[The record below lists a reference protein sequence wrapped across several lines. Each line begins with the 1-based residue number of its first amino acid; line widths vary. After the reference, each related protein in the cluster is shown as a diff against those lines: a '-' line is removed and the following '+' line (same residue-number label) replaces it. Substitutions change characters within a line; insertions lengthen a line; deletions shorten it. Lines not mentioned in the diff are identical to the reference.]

1 MYTKLHTLFAALVM
15 LLVLAPAAAIAQGT
29 TAELRSML
37 EQRDTEIKAV
47 LNGNET
53 LDDAQRTQL
62 KALINDDIDFD
73 AMGEA
78 ALGRQWKRLSADQQT
93 QFLGVFS
100 EIIRTQSL
108 SNLDPYRAAVT
119 YGDISIDSGAAV
131 VETTTTYKKVETPVV
146 YHMAFTND
154 AWRVTDIVLD
164 DISTV
169 ASYARS
175 FQSLIRKRGFDALM
189 TRLNEKLAEV
199 QAEVAG

>member
-1 MYTKLHTLFAALVM
+1 MYNKLHTLLAAFVA
-15 LLVLAPAAAIAQGT
+15 LLLLAPATSLAQGSP
-29 TAELRSML
+29 AELRAML
-37 EQRDTEIKAV
+37 EQRDADIKAV
-47 LNGNET
+47 LDGNET
-53 LDDAQRTQL
+53 LNEAQRMQL

-93 QFLGVFS
+93 QFLSVFS

-108 SNLDPYRAAVT
+108 KNLDPYRAAVT
-119 YGDISIDSGAAV
+119 YGDVSIDGTEAV

-154 AWRVTDIVLD
+154 TWRVTDIVLD

-175 FQSLIRKRGFDALM
+175 FQSLVRKRGFDALM

>member
-1 MYTKLHTLFAALVM
+1 MYSKLHTLFIALFAL
-15 LLVLAPAAAIAQGT
+15 LLVAPATSLAQGT
-29 TAELRSML
+29 TAELKTML
-37 EQRDTEIKAV
+37 QQRDADIKAV
-47 LNGNET
+47 LGSNET
-53 LDDAQRTQL
+53 LTDAQRTQL

-78 ALGRQWKRLSADQQT
+78 ALGRQWQKLSPDQQT
-93 QFLGVFS
+93 QFLSVFS

-119 YGDISIDSGAAV
+119 YGDITIDGTDAM
-131 VETTTTYKKVETPVV
+131 VETTTTYKKVATPVV
-146 YHMAFTND
+146 YHMAFTD
-154 AWRVTDIVLD
+154 GTWRVTDIVLD